1 MENME
6 QKESVL
12 NSRKRQ
18 LTGVI
23 VSDKMN
29 KTIVVLVERRVLH
42 PKYKKFVR
50 KSAKYHV
57 HDENNSYS
65 AGQKVVIQESR
76 PYSKNKCWT
85 VVGEA

>member
-6 QKESVL
+6 QKESVS

-18 LTGVI
+18 MTGVI
-23 VSDKMN
+23 VSDKMD
-29 KTIVVLVERRVLH
+29 KTIVVRVERKLVH

-57 HDENNSYS
+57 HDEDNTYRS
-65 AGQKVVIQESR
+65 GQKVIIQESR
-76 PYSKNKCWT
+76 PYSKNKCWI